1 MDLSETTAGMSGGI
15 HAGHGLRG
23 IPGIPGWQREALGEF
38 IRHSTLCFAEEP
50 ATEAVGVFLLK
61 PIGMLTP
68 DIAAWAATYKPLQNV
83 HADPTRF
90 FEIDETEL
98 MHEVAAVM
106 DAWEEFFIGGG
117 TSMANMKLYN
127 PILGIGHSHPGGS
140 AAPSSADKDMFRILR
155 EGKVKL
161 TSALSAL
168 GDKPLLN
175 QESHWICAF
184 GSFGQQ
190 TLVHLA
196 GDGNRKAS
204 FTGDFL
210 SAVQ

>member
-1 MDLSETTAGMSGGI
+1 MSGDI

-38 IRHSTLCFAEEP
+38 IRHSASCFSEEP

-61 PIGMLTP
+61 PIGILAP
-68 DIAAWAATYKPLQNV
+68 EVAAWEAVYKPLQNM

-98 MHEVAAVM
+98 LHEVASAM
-106 DAWEEFFIGGG
+106 DAWEEFFLGAGVN
-117 TSMANMKLYN
+117 MAEMKLYN

-140 AAPSSADKDMFRILR
+140 VTLSNADRDMFRILR
-155 EGKVKL
+155 EGKAKL
-161 TSALSAL
+161 SSALSAL
-168 GDKPLLN
+168 GDKPLMN
-175 QESHWICAF
+175 QESHWVCAF

-196 GDGNRKAS
+196 GDGNRRAS